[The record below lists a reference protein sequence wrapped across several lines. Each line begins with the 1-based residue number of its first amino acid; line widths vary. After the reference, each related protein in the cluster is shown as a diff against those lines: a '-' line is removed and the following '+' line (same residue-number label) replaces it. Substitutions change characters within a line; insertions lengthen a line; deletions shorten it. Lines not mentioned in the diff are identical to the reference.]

1 MKRRDLTP
9 FDGYVERLQHSPNPD
24 EHNSYL
30 LGLHLHEG
38 WPILWDSSLLTDHMH
53 ILGGTGT
60 GKTALGLLTL
70 ARQMIWRNDSAL
82 VFVDC
87 KGDQAFFN
95 SIWRESLRAGRT
107 FKWFTTK
114 PNHSTYIFNPFE
126 QKVLERMSL
135 SDIAGFIIQ
144 FLNLHHGFEYGRS
157 WFGFA
162 ARILLQRAIE
172 RTLPKEHRLA
182 KTQVSRRGTTFN
194 QETPIQSLRDLHR
207 IVSDMASSNEE
218 YRAGL
223 NLA

>member
-1 MKRRDLTP
+1 MRVTWNGCNTAPTP
-9 FDGYVERLQHSPNPD
+9 TTR
-24 EHNSYL
+24 NSFL
-30 LGLHLHEG
+30 LGLHLREG
-38 WPILWDSSLLTDHMH
+38 WPVLWDKHLLTDHMH

-60 GKTALGLLTL
+60 GKTAIGLLTL
-70 ARQMIWRNDSAL
+70 TNQMIWRNDSAL
-82 VFVDC
+82 VIVDC
-87 KGDQAFFN
+87 KGDPAFFH
-95 SIWRESLRAGRT
+95 SVWRESLRAGRT

-114 PNHSTYIFNPFE
+114 PNRSTYVFNPFD

-182 KTQVSRRGTTFN
+182 NTLSLRRGELFS
-194 QETPIQSLRDLHR
+194 QETPIQSLRDSAQTR
-207 IVSDMASSNEE
+207 IGHDQ
-218 YRAGL
+218 R
-223 NLA
+223 